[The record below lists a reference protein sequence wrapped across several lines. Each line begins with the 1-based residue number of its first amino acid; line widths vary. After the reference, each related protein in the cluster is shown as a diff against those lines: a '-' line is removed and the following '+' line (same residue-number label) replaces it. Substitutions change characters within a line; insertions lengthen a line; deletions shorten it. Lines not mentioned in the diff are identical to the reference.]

1 MSSKQDLSE
10 KTTKELVKSIVES
23 YYKIG
28 LLNDN
33 DIKDSASIRKALK
46 KIISTGGIGGMVID
60 HRDTL
65 LKNAEYHLSKNNFD
79 LAKVFYATFF
89 EHFANSII
97 DIYCYR
103 NKIDE
108 KSKKEIIRCTSLDS
122 KLSWLLMLFGF
133 PKIKDDYFT
142 IIRKLSDDRNAYI
155 HYKWSANPDFDLE
168 PSDLIA
174 KDQKIRQEFIEIKKV
189 IRYIKVYESRISYK
203 GKKEKIK
210 KNIK

>member
-1 MSSKQDLSE
+1 MSNKQDISE
-10 KTTKELVKSIVES
+10 KFTKKLVKSIVES

-28 LLNDN
+28 LLKDD
-33 DIKDSASIRKALK
+33 DIKDSVSIRKALK
-46 KIISTGGIGGMVID
+46 KIISSGGVGGMVID

-65 LKNAEYHLSKNNFD
+65 LKNADYHLSKDNFD

-97 DIYCYR
+97 DIYCQR

-108 KSKKEIIRCTSLDS
+108 KSKKEIIRSTSLDS
-122 KLSWLLMLFGF
+122 KLSWLLMLFRF
-133 PKIKDDYFT
+133 PKIKDNYFK

-155 HYKWSANPDFDLE
+155 HYKWSANPEFDLE

-174 KDQKIRQEFIEIKKV
+174 KDQNIRQELIEIKKV
-189 IRYIKVYESRISYK
+189 VRYIKAYESRISYK

-210 KNIK
+210 MNIK